1 MLAMCFSILPI
12 FIATVCMFCK
22 KDSIRSLI
30 IGIFTGIIL
39 YICRDG
45 FSINSLNAIMT
56 VLVMIFYNNV
66 TVLLSIFLLLF
77 IVYLIRHS
85 DVLFSVNSLTEKYIN
100 SSKKVTIFLLTFGII
115 FSLDDYLL
123 CISTAILLGDL
134 AKKYGFSKEK
144 TTFMINLTA
153 VCCCCISPFSS
164 WMPVIKATLINS
176 GLQDDIIFKII
187 PYNYTAFLGI
197 ILVISIGMFKPF
209 SFNSLPLSTQ
219 ILQKKNETLPLQ
231 KNKSKI
237 TTFCLLF
244 VILIGS
250 LLSMTFIWKTN
261 NAVIKSSLLSILIA
275 IPLFIKTN
283 SINKDR
289 IAICIKDSLKSTL
302 NLSKL
307 LLSIWLLTSICQDL
321 LDMDKNIVTYTSSM
335 YFSLSYMP
343 VIIFTLAGLFA
354 FLTGSSYGTFGL
366 FIPLSVQLTQN
377 ANSSI
382 TQIITISAAISGSL
396 MAAYSL
402 TSDTLKLTSENVN
415 SNIRYLRIAQLPYGV
430 SLYVSGI
437 ISFLLS
443 SICIPYGQ
451 CYAIIIPLFTLSSLF
466 ICYFTFLSSIHKLIE
481 KVVFKLLI
489 YYKLTLI
496 YHMQTTHIPYPVHNY
511 TFHLKYA
518 IIEQLI
524 ENKICMLIKYAFYI
538 LLISFPLKMPG
549 L

>member
-12 FIATVCMFCK
+12 LIAIVCMFCK
-22 KDSIRSLI
+22 KDSIHSLI

-45 FSINSLNAIMT
+45 FSVNSLNTIMT
-56 VLVMIFYNNV
+56 VLIIVFKSNA

-85 DVLFSVNSLTEKYIN
+85 DVLLSVNALTKQYIN
-100 SSKKVTIFLLTFGII
+100 SSKKVTIFLLIFGII

-134 AKKYGFSKEK
+134 AKRFGFSKEK

-176 GLQDDIIFKII
+176 GLQDNIIFKIL
-187 PYNYTAFLGI
+187 PYNYTALLGI
-197 ILVISIGMFKPF
+197 ILVITIGMFKPF
-209 SFNSLPLSTQ
+209 SFNSLPVNCQ
-219 ILQKKNETLPLQ
+219 IPQKKSKTLPLQ

-237 TTFCLLF
+237 TAFCLLF

-250 LLSMTFIWKTN
+250 LLSMTFIWQTN
-261 NAVIKSSLLSILIA
+261 NAVIKSTLLSILIA
-275 IPLFIKTN
+275 LPLFIKTN
-283 SINKDR
+283 SIDKDR
-289 IAICIKDSLKSTL
+289 IAICIKDSLKSTW

-307 LLSIWLLTSICQDL
+307 LISIWLITSVCQNL
-321 LDMDKNIVTYTSSM
+321 LDMDKNIVIYTTSM
-335 YFSLSYMP
+335 SFPLNYMP
-343 VIIFTLAGLFA
+343 VIVFAFSGLFA

-382 TQIITISAAISGSL
+382 TQMITISAAISGSL

-415 SNIRYLRIAQLPYGV
+415 SNRLLA
-430 SLYVSGI
+430 
-437 ISFLLS
+437 IS
-443 SICIPYGQ
+443 CG
-451 CYAIIIPLFTLSSLF
+451 
-466 ICYFTFLSSIHKLIE
+466 
-481 KVVFKLLI
+481 
-489 YYKLTLI
+489 
-496 YHMQTTHIPYPVHNY
+496 
-511 TFHLKYA
+511 
-518 IIEQLI
+518 
-524 ENKICMLIKYAFYI
+524 
-538 LLISFPLKMPG
+538 
-549 L
+549 